1 MKYTRPLLLIIA
13 LFILCSCVVF
23 DTRQADRNSIDPPKP
38 LVLPVGKNWQIIEEP
53 PQLSDEQG
61 RLPFHTEP
69 SVQPDGL
76 KSTAPADNRKIE
88 TTQ

>member
-1 MKYTRPLLLIIA
+1 MKYIRPLLLLIT
-13 LFILCSCVVF
+13 LFILCSCAVF
-23 DTRQADRNSIDPPKP
+23 DAGQADRSPTDPPKP
-38 LVLPVGKNWQIIEEP
+38 LALPVGKNWQIIEEP

-61 RLPFHTEP
+61 RLPFHTEQ

-76 KSTAPADNRKIE
+76 KSAAPADNRKIE